1 MDSSDPRTPFFPPP
15 AVAGGA
21 PGAGG
26 PREPQASI
34 VWRYALSVDRR
45 WALVFDA
52 QGRNLGEVHRPA
64 LAAGPDGRLLT
75 FEQVV
80 RLMCAAP
87 RMRTL
92 LQEIVASGGADV
104 PASRAQDGCLARAR
118 ALLAELG

>member
-1 MDSSDPRTPFFPPP
+1 MDTLDPRTPFEP
-15 AVAGGA
+15 AAAGGA
-21 PGAGG
+21 SGAGG

-34 VWRYALSVDRR
+34 VWRYALSVDRH

-92 LQEIVASGGADV
+92 LQEIVAAGGADV